1 MMVFL
6 PVFLSILS
14 VADLAEASNGTF
26 SVYSWCGDDYK
37 CNLTNTTCELG
48 VCICIPNFIVN
59 DNGTACIPAPKLGE
73 PCKALCATYNS
84 FCIEETCKCMAG
96 FKESDGECWHLLGK
110 TAFQIINVLV
120 CIPGAQTEYAH
131 VKQDLKTLMEPACL
145 DVVFLFCKTCAL
157 IKKMDIL
164 DYKCNTQW
172 PDGEGDNEVTPCEV
186 NFAEGKHTCQE
197 GLYCQY
203 MEMKEDLNQP
213 VKGICCNSTAKEAS
227 NTVYCP
233 AGDFVEM
240 ELCTSHGSYY
250 YYFDEIRQLGIC
262 CANSCSKERREN
274 NGTCY
279 FPVGVV
285 GSACTIDAQC
295 EINQVCKQNRCTCDV
310 GFFEIGEQCLLPDCF
325 FGEPLVDMTTGENVQ
340 CSQNHACSDGYYCVR
355 EYNICCKNIE

>member
-6 PVFLSILS
+6 LVFLSILS
-14 VADLAEASNGTF
+14 VTDLAEASNGTF
-26 SVYSWCGDDYK
+26 GVYSWCGDDYK
-37 CNLTNTTCELG
+37 LD
-48 VCICIPNFIVN
+48 

-73 PCKALCATYNS
+73 PCKALCSTYNS
-84 FCIEETCKCMAG
+84 FCVEETCKCMVG
-96 FKESDGECWHLLGK
+96 FKESNGECVQEMAAIGEDCFSDNQCSSVYSRCSNGICTCK
-110 TAFQIINVLV
+110 AGFKNVN
-120 CIPGAQTEYAH
+120 G
-131 VKQDLKTLMEPACL
+131 
-145 DVVFLFCKTCAL
+145 TC
-157 IKKMDIL
+157 MPR
-164 DYKCNTQW
+164 YYNCNTQW

-233 AGDFVEM
+233 AG
-240 ELCTSHGSYY
+240 
-250 YYFDEIRQLGIC
+250 IC
-262 CANSCSKERREN
+262 CANSCSKQRREN

-325 FGEPLVDMTTGENVQ
+325 FGEPLVDMTTGENVH

>member
-14 VADLAEASNGTF
+14 VSDLAEASNGTF

-96 FKESDGECWHLLGK
+96 FKESDGECVQEMASIGEDCFSDNQCSSVYSRCSNGICTCK
-110 TAFQIINVLV
+110 AGFKNVN
-120 CIPGAQTEYAH
+120 G
-131 VKQDLKTLMEPACL
+131 
-145 DVVFLFCKTCAL
+145 TC
-157 IKKMDIL
+157 MPRY
-164 DYKCNTQW
+164 YKCNTQW

>member
-1 MMVFL
+1 M
-6 PVFLSILS
+6 
-14 VADLAEASNGTF
+14 
-26 SVYSWCGDDYK
+26 
-37 CNLTNTTCELG
+37 
-48 VCICIPNFIVN
+48 
-59 DNGTACIPAPKLGE
+59 
-73 PCKALCATYNS
+73 
-84 FCIEETCKCMAG
+84 
-96 FKESDGECWHLLGK
+96 WHLLGK

-164 DYKCNTQW
+164 DYSCNTQW

-203 MEMKEDLNQP
+203 MEMKEDLHQP
-213 VKGICCNSTAKEAS
+213 VKAKEAS

>member
-96 FKESDGECWHLLGK
+96 FKESDGECV
-110 TAFQIINVLV
+110 QEN
-120 CIPGAQTEYAH
+120 
-131 VKQDLKTLMEPACL
+131 
-145 DVVFLFCKTCAL
+145 
-157 IKKMDIL
+157 
-164 DYKCNTQW
+164 YKCNTQW